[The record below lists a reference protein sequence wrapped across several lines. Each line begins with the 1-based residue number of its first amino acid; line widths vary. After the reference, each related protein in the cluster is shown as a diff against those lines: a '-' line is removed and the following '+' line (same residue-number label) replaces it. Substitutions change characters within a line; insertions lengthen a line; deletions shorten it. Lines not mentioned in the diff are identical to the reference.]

1 MSEAGMTAY
10 ITGGAS
16 GIGRAVTLMHV
27 VKGTKVFIADRDLE
41 GAKAFASELN
51 EDKSEDVAFAVKV
64 DVTDWDQQLAAF
76 EKVVAQFGRL
86 DYVYPIAG
94 IAERAWLPTDLK
106 AQGFVKPDLTVL
118 DADLNG
124 VLWTISL
131 AVQQFRRQE
140 KNKNGFRGK
149 IGCVA
154 SVCGF
159 YCVPTLPVYTAAKHA
174 VNGFVRSYGK
184 YLPEEGIT
192 LNAVCPN
199 VIRTNISSGAFY
211 DKLEEQGLLTPMD
224 GVVEAYE
231 SMLGSSDV
239 SGELF
244 EVGPKGGYKTRPA
257 QEYLDEPSEKVCE
270 LLYHRAHPL
279 QQPK

>member
-1 MSEAGMTAY
+1 
-10 ITGGAS
+10 
-16 GIGRAVTLMHV
+16 MHV

-149 IGCVA
+149 
-154 SVCGF
+154 S
-159 YCVPTLPVYTAAKHA
+159 
-174 VNGFVRSYGK
+174 
-184 YLPEEGIT
+184 
-192 LNAVCPN
+192 
-199 VIRTNISSGAFY
+199 
-211 DKLEEQGLLTPMD
+211 
-224 GVVEAYE
+224 
-231 SMLGSSDV
+231 
-239 SGELF
+239 
-244 EVGPKGGYKTRPA
+244 
-257 QEYLDEPSEKVCE
+257 
-270 LLYHRAHPL
+270 LYHTGTDL
-279 QQPK
+279 EMTLIE